1 MTWRTILTVAV
12 FIGMCGFIAYW
23 GDILGRRMGK
33 RRLTLFGLRP
43 RYTAI
48 VTTTITGM
56 LIAILTIAFMATVS
70 EKVRVLMLEGEKILR
85 ERSILISERESAR
98 KAADEAKAD
107 IQRITADLDKLRVD
121 LRRNKAALAD
131 TEKQLAD
138 AKLEVSAAKREIAQH
153 TEKIATQRADI
164 EDLEKRR
171 SVLLQNL
178 SVLWEDMGEAAA
190 KYQGYIALRQ
200 GRVIFRSNEELAR
213 RVISC
218 AQSGIDIRTE
228 VLMLL
233 GEAGK
238 RAQAEGAKVGKN
250 NRAVEILAKK
260 VETDDPSK
268 EPFLKESASLDAI
281 VDQISS
287 GSGTVVARIIS
298 IGNSVEGEQ
307 ALIDFVLNYN
317 RLVYSSGQEVARAVI
332 NGRASQGQVL
342 GQVVHFLRTEV
353 RPAAIGKGII
363 PYYDKEQDQPTVGQI
378 SPDQLLDI
386 VDRVKAAGKQ
396 VTLIAI
402 AKADTW
408 SAGPLDL
415 DFRMGVVQ

>member
-1 MTWRTILTVAV
+1 
-12 FIGMCGFIAYW
+12 MCGFIAYW